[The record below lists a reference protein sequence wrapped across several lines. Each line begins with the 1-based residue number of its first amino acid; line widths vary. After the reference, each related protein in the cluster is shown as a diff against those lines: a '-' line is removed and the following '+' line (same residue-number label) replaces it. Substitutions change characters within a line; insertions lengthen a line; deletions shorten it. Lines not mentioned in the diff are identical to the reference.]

1 MDFVRTAP
9 VRNYELC
16 LKNRTIRL
24 DFSQAEADH
33 AFRNFGARP
42 VEDDSSG
49 RPAGPLLNKMF

>member
-49 RPAGPLLNKMF
+49 PAGRAPFE